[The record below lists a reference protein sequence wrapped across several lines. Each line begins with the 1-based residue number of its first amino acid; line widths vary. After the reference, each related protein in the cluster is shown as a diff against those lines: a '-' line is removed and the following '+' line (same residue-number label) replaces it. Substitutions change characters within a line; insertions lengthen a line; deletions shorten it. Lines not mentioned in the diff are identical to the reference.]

1 MADSIQVYKRTPERD
16 RILTAVPRRSH
27 VPTKQTVQNVSTRR
41 EDEEGGMWQCSVTR
55 FPNAEATEEDENNW
69 YLDITWPDGTLTNVV
84 GIFLMDVTWI
94 KRREEFFAYYNYD
107 SEGKLMERL
116 KIDVSR
122 LQGAM
127 SVFYSVLTCEFVLGS
142 VDDPYYPFFIRVAT
156 LSGEWVYDDKGERN
170 IRPVVKQR
178 LNSTVEV
185 VYNHY
190 IGPFSARISSV
201 GPKYA
206 KCFKLVESGHR
217 FRITRGTGDIIVN
230 IKPGMVWVNNE
241 LVGKFGH
248 TVTLTQKQKYIVLRI
263 NKTKNTARFETI
275 ESTSE
280 FYEYEKDKNYYVY
293 GVAGMWSSIN
303 WFGGA
308 SDIDDG
314 ETPVLFQVLG
324 GDLNIVAERNPYEGE
339 FALRVTSVEYDED
352 GNATAT
358 NVSVSNGMYDN
369 SEYAGRVLW
378 GGTLV
383 CKPLRYETKITKD
396 SKKKYIWL
404 NVSFGYNSVYYGY
417 SVEESDD
424 PTELTKKNADKDSFS
439 YWWLIGYVNDN
450 KAHQAHYYGPVVITD
465 RLFDVTDEEDEE
477 EKSK

>member
-27 VPTKQTVQNVSTRR
+27 VPTGNKVQNVSTSKN
-41 EDEEGGMWQCSVTR
+41 DEIKTGMWQCSVTR

-142 VDDPYYPFFIRVAT
+142 VDDPYYPFFIHVAT

-241 LVGKFGH
+241 LIGKFGH

-275 ESTSE
+275 ESMSE
-280 FYEYEKDKNYYVY
+280 FYEYEKDKNHYVY

-314 ETPVLFQVLG
+314 ETPVLFQVLW

-369 SEYAGRVLW
+369 SEYAGRVLL
-378 GGTLV
+378 GGTMLAKAPTWSRTV
-383 CKPLRYETKITKD
+383 RPTADTPLKALYVWLKLELADSEVRSGYEITNSDEPPKFKETK
-396 SKKKYIWL
+396 
-404 NVSFGYNSVYYGY
+404 FGFPYY
-417 SVEESDD
+417 E
-424 PTELTKKNADKDSFS
+424 
-439 YWWLIGYVNDN
+439 LIGSIQDGSVR
-450 KAHQAHYYGPVVITD
+450 QAHYGPVVITD
-465 RLFDVTDEEDEE
+465 RYYDVQVNE
-477 EKSK
+477 EKS